1 MSTPHPEQ
9 IEELLPRYCEGLAT
23 ADERQ
28 MVERWMEQSEE
39 NRKTVRQIYAL
50 YLATDTTVVM
60 RKVDTEAA
68 LKRVKK
74 QMNQSKRTNWWMWAQ
89 RIAAVL
95 ILPLLLATCW
105 LYVTRNGMGDVEL
118 LEVRT
123 NPGMTTSLTL
133 PDGTRVFL
141 NSESSLVY
149 PSRFNEKK
157 RRVRLTGEAY
167 FEVTPDSDKRFIVST
182 PHQTQVE
189 VLGTCFNV
197 EAYSQSD
204 KISTTLVKGK
214 VDFLFDKDNRQEKVR
229 LTPGQ
234 KVIYNSSTHDI
245 QLLRTSGE
253 SETSWKEGKIVF
265 RDTPLEEG
273 LHMLEKRYHVAFT
286 IRNERLKENSFT
298 GTFTNQRLERIL
310 EYFRLSSQIR
320 WKYID
325 SPCMT
330 DEKNQIEIY

>member
-23 ADERQ
+23 PDERQ
-28 MVERWMEQSEE
+28 MVERWMEQSED
-39 NRKTVRQIYAL
+39 NRKAVRQIYAL
-50 YLATDTTVVM
+50 YLATDTTAVM

-68 LKRVKK
+68 WKRVEKR
-74 QMNQSKRTNWWMWAQ
+74 MNQSKRINWWMWTQ

-95 ILPLLLATCW
+95 TLPLLLATCW
-105 LYVTRNGMGDVEL
+105 LYMTRYSMEDVEF
-118 LEVRT
+118 LEART

-133 PDGTRVFL
+133 SDGTRVFL
-141 NSESSLVY
+141 NSESSLIY
-149 PSRFNEKK
+149 PSRFCGEK
-157 RRVRLTGEAY
+157 RSVRLTGEAY
-167 FEVTPDSDKRFIVST
+167 FEVTPNPDKRFIVST

-214 VDFLFDKDNRQEKVR
+214 VDFLFDKDNKQEKVR
-229 LTPGQ
+229 LMPGQ
-234 KVIYNSSTHDI
+234 KVIYDSSTHEV
-245 QLLRTSGE
+245 QLFRTSGE

-286 IRNERLKENSFT
+286 IRNERLKEYSFT

-310 EYFRLSSQIR
+310 EYFRLSSQIH

-325 SPCMT
+325 SPCIT
-330 DEKNQIEIY
+330 DEMNRIEIY